1 MPYRLRIAENDVF
14 GKGKF
19 KNAKG
24 NTECVEFVRQ
34 TTGAPPTS
42 TWKRGQ
48 KVADALIGSI
58 PRGTAIATF
67 DDKGKYPADGLGQHT
82 AIYLKHDKS
91 AIWVLDQ
98 WNAQGEVKE
107 RSIWFNRPKGTRRS
121 NDANTFY
128 VVE

>member
-19 KNAKG
+19 KNSKG
-24 NTECVEFVRQ
+24 NTECAEFVRQ
-34 TTGAPPTS
+34 ATGAAPTT
-42 TWKRGQ
+42 TWKCGQ
-48 KVADALIGSI
+48 KVADALVGSI

-67 DDKGKYPADGLGQHT
+67 DDKGEYPTDGLGQHA

-107 RSIWFNRPKGTRRS
+107 RAIWFARPKGRRRS

-128 VVE
+128 IIE